1 MSTSGKVVCG
11 KNCAAEYPSKKR
23 IQSMGRS
30 ESGRTQHSLLS
41 AAGHRV
47 GASIGR
53 TRGQPRLHF
62 SVALTECAPWVLNCQ
77 CACFVFV
84 RSVRCSAPRAIELAL
99 QSAGPEDNPGC
110 IFQLL

>member
-30 ESGRTQHSLLS
+30 ESGRTQRSQLS

-47 GASIGR
+47 GTSIGR
-53 TRGQPRLHF
+53 TRGQPRLQF

-84 RSVRCSAPRAIELAL
+84 DTTLAKLRSEEHTSEL
-99 QSAGPEDNPGC
+99 QS
-110 IFQLL
+110 LRHLV